1 MAVSTERLVSGSE
14 LQEGDVI
21 DLGLLG
27 ENKIGLM
34 RRITFIGPTPLD
46 LPNDRC
52 ARRWICVE
60 DVSWPLL
67 IGVGDVVKVVQYA

>member
-27 ENKIGLM
+27 QNKIGLM
-34 RRITFIGPTPLD
+34 RRITFIGPTPLA
-46 LPNDRC
+46 LPNDRGT
-52 ARRWICVE
+52 RRWVCVE